1 MHLDPSWPI
10 PQGGLHRVS
19 NICKDLKRTPTGKAM
34 LVCLFRCPDNT
45 GGRTGGI
52 ETGVRLVAL
61 VCFAEVAVDA
71 GAELCTIQLAK

>member
-1 MHLDPSWPI
+1 
-10 PQGGLHRVS
+10 
-19 NICKDLKRTPTGKAM
+19 M